1 LKAGKKKG
9 QAERLADYEANV
21 ILLHERAIVCQVI
34 ICVEEN
40 NPRWWAA
47 LGAFLGSTGIPACAA
62 SSQGRSVTKE
72 GNQRTRSLI
81 LRV

>member
-1 LKAGKKKG
+1 VPGEIRLPNVAGERKKRPGKKKC

-40 NPRWWAA
+40 NPR
-47 LGAFLGSTGIPACAA
+47 
-62 SSQGRSVTKE
+62 
-72 GNQRTRSLI
+72 
-81 LRV
+81 LRGDSGCVFG